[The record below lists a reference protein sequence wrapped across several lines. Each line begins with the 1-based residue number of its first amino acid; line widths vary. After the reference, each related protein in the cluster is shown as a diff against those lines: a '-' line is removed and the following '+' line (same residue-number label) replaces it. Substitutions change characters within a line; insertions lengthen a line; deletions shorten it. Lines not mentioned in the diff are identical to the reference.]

1 MNDSRDKICKT
12 VFTKTLAENDCEMVI
27 FTNFLSWPEEIAL
40 RRAVILK
47 SRVHPGERNAS
58 LFMHG
63 PLEYIVSE
71 EEGTRY
77 LRDNFVLKVIQM
89 LNWTVS

>member
-47 SRVHPGERNAS
+47 SRVHSGERNAS

-63 PLEYIVSE
+63 HLITSYLKRKEQ
-71 EEGTRY
+71 GTCETT
-77 LRDNFVLKVIQM
+77 LF
-89 LNWTVS
+89 